1 MLTTEFFDL
10 SLSLQ
15 TALGAGYLGYVTAY
29 AGLRRDHATTDAV
42 FISLAFASLAMLA
55 FVLLER
61 FGPVVSFIAAFVIS
75 LLSAGLWRKW
85 GRKGWLWCVG
95 SARVHRDDGV
105 HGAWSGIVQT
115 DHCVGQISV
124 HTVGG
129 RILYMNDRSR
139 YHDAPWGGLYLGGD
153 GSVVLVVEEE
163 ELSDGTEEQRT
174 GIKDE
179 HMGTRMTY
187 VPASQV
193 ARVNIRMK

>member
-15 TALGAGYLGYVTAY
+15 AALAAGYLGYVTAY
-29 AGLRRDHATTDAV
+29 AGFRRDHAATDAV

-61 FGPVVSFIAAFVIS
+61 FGLVASFIAAFVTS

-95 SARVHRDDGV
+95 SVGVHRDDGA

-115 DHCVGQISV
+115 DRRVGQVSV

-129 RILYMNDRSR
+129 RVLYMNDRSK

-153 GSVVLVVEEE
+153 GSVVMVVEEE
-163 ELSDGTEEQRT
+163 ELSDGREEERT
-174 GIKDE
+174 GINDE
-179 HMGTRMTY
+179 LMGTRMTY
-187 VPASQV
+187 IPASHV